1 MEKNDSIMY
10 ILIGIFAVLILFN
23 QLQIS
28 AIAAAANGGS
38 TSFTAFSFSGGDD
51 VSDVDISQIQ
61 NTMQSY
67 AALFPVD
74 KIKTPEDAVAI
85 LIPTGTP
92 EYGASM
98 GVSFD
103 DPIGSLAKLANAQ
116 PALLAGLTPE
126 QKTRFLNLALK
137 PVGLSCE
144 YCCGVGPV
152 GIRKDGSSACGC
164 QHNPAILSVTMW
176 LMQNTD
182 YSDAQI
188 LKEALRWKALFF
200 PQKVVGEVVKIAGG
214 DASALNQLPGMVG
227 GC

>member
-1 MEKNDSIMY
+1 MEKNETIEY
-10 ILIGIFAVLILFN
+10 ILVGVFAILILFN

-28 AIAAAANGGS
+28 DLNSAIKGKS
-38 TSFTAFSFSGGDD
+38 SFSFSSVFSGSDD
-51 VSDVDISQIQ
+51 LSSVDISKIQ

-67 AALFPVD
+67 AALFPIND
-74 KIKTPEDAVAI
+74 IKTPQDAVAI

-92 EYGASM
+92 EYGATM

-103 DPIGSLAKLANAQ
+103 DPVGSLAKLARAQ
-116 PALLAGLTPE
+116 PALLQGLTPE
-126 QKTRFLNLALK
+126 QKARFLNLASM
-137 PVGLSCE
+137 PVGISCE

-164 QHNPAILSVTMW
+164 QHNPAMLSVTMW

-200 PQKVVGEVVKIAGG
+200 PQKVVGEVTKIAGG
-214 DASALNQLPGMVG
+214 DTSSLSELPGMVG

>member
-74 KIKTPEDAVAI
+74 KIKTPED
-85 LIPTGTP
+85 
-92 EYGASM
+92 GASM